1 MNNAQYFYNHFDP
14 TSRCKQILDFDQL
27 YTGQNYILVTDQDVL
42 CGPLVRKTL
51 SNSTIEIN
59 YYGIYFRIGLA
70 KYDGITVSDQIRQYH
85 LQSHRNIRDMH
96 YIQIYEYYLS
106 RNLQKQIKTWW
117 YYKKTVNNLCSEL
130 NICEDIEKMIT
141 KFL

>member
-1 MNNAQYFYNHFDP
+1 MLDP
-14 TSRCKQILDFDQL
+14 AAIQILDYFQL
-27 YTGQNYILVTDQDVL
+27 KEIVE
-42 CGPLVRKTL
+42 RF
-51 SNSTIEIN
+51 NSKVIQSEDYEMADIINSVFKQVEIN
-59 YYGIYFRIGLA
+59 YYGIYFRIGFA

-106 RNLQKQIKTWW
+106 HDLQKQIKTRW

-130 NICEDIEKMIT
+130 NICEDIEKMIIR
-141 KFL
+141 FL